1 MSVPAN
7 SLYQQEEE
15 DEDVDDP
22 MDNIDN
28 DNYDPGLEDNQR
40 DEDEGYIDQK
50 ELNRKSND
58 LLFCVQGVGSYKDI
72 NGYQVYVKHEHCLES
87 LKDIYKHLKVDG

>member
-28 DNYDPGLEDNQR
+28 DNYDPGLEENQR